1 MKEIWP
7 EYADE
12 VPFYAI
18 NVDPTADF
26 EEIETY
32 KDQQGYPW
40 PVAQA
45 GQGMLADFKVTR
57 QSTKI
62 AIGSDGIITYRDSYG
77 KGDDETWHQGFKELA
92 AQ

>member
-1 MKEIWP
+1 MKEIWS

-12 VPFYAI
+12 VPFYAM
-18 NVDPTADF
+18 NVDPTAVF
-26 EEIETY
+26 EEIEAY
-32 KDQQGYPW
+32 KYQQGYPW
-40 PVAQA
+40 SVAQA
-45 GQGMLADFKVTR
+45 GAGTPADFKVTR

-77 KGDDETWHQGFKELA
+77 KGDDETWHQVFKELA

>member
-12 VPFYAI
+12 VPLYAI
-18 NVDPTADF
+18 NVDPTAVF

-32 KDQQGYPW
+32 KYQQCYPW

-45 GQGMLADFKVTR
+45 GPGMLADFKVTR

-77 KGDDETWHQGFKELA
+77 KGDDETWHQVFKALA